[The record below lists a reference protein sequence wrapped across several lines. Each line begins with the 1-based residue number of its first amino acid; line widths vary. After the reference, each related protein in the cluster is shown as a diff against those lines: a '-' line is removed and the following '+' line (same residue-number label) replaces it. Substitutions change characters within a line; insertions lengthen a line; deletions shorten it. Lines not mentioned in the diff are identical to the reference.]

1 MILLPDLPFAE
12 DALEP
17 HMSARTVRLHH
28 GKHHR
33 SYVDTTNA
41 LIEGTDLEDA
51 PIEEIVRKVRGGD
64 AELANNAGQ
73 VLAHNLF
80 WQSLSP
86 TGGGAPPEKLATRL
100 ADRFGSVEAFGS
112 AFVEAGSGQFG
123 SGWVWLVAKDGELA
137 IMATANADTPI
148 APGAEPL
155 LVCDVWEHAY
165 YLDYENRR
173 PEFLESYIHHLV
185 NWDLAT
191 RRLAARASA
200 SPSG

>member
-17 HMSARTVRLHH
+17 HMSGRTVRLHH

-33 SYVDTTNA
+33 SYVDTTNE
-41 LIEGTDLEDA
+41 LIKGTDLADA
-51 PIEEIVRKVRGGD
+51 PIEDILRKCRGGD

-73 VLAHNLF
+73 VFGHDLF

-86 TGGGAPPEKLATRL
+86 TGGGTPPEKLATRL
-100 ADRFGSVEAFGS
+100 ADRFGSVEAFGE
-112 AFVEAGSGQFG
+112 AFVEAGIGQFG
-123 SGWVWLVAKDGELA
+123 SGWVWLVAKDGELD
-137 IMATANADTPI
+137 IMATSNADTPI
-148 APGAEPL
+148 TRDAEPL

-173 PEFLESYIHHLV
+173 PEFLESFIRHLV
-185 NWDLAT
+185 NWDSAD
-191 RRLAARASA
+191 RRLAAQD
-200 SPSG
+200 